1 MFKLKSAPRLPCLLL
16 ALSVLASSSCY
27 AGEDDDDD
35 DDDEA
40 DETEAVVATPTATKK
55 PTQAGALQ
63 SNIRR
68 SREQG
73 SLFERSNERYA
84 GYTKFKDQL
93 EENYGLSYSFNL
105 SYRSRWQ
112 QPADIGRSD
121 QVLFWPSL
129 NWDMFDS
136 ERFGAGSIQF
146 LYFGERSHSG
156 PIRLSVGDQTR
167 SIDRPSYS
175 NKIGQLTYTHAL
187 PDEKLSISVGQYSLF
202 MFDSNTYLADQ
213 QQNFASS
220 AFSENSTATYPST
233 GLGAYLQYNLT
244 PKLQLLGGFQNPPR
258 QDAVG
263 FSSEGFGEH
272 KYTWWG
278 HLQWMP
284 KFTKLGEG
292 QYSLTRYQ
300 SSAMETAPESNGW
313 SLNASQN
320 LSKRW
325 AVFGRANYSQDE
337 DGLKKSSLIG
347 GVALINPLQRSS
359 TDQIAISI
367 GNSQQN
373 SPLSRLLGTD
383 RSQQIEAY
391 WNWTVLA
398 GVLLTPDLV
407 YIRHPSYAPTRNSAM
422 VFSLRTTLLF

>member
-1 MFKLKSAPRLPCLLL
+1 MFKPKTLITCLLL
-16 ALSVLASSSCY
+16 GLSLLSASSSY
-27 AGEDDDDD
+27 AGDD
-35 DDDEA
+35 DDDEEE
-40 DETEAVVATPTATKK
+40 DEEETEAVVAAPVPTQK
-55 PTQAGALQ
+55 PAQAGATQ
-63 SNIRR
+63 NNIRR
-68 SREQG
+68 SREQTT
-73 SLFERSNERYA
+73 LFERSNERYDE
-84 GYTKFKDQL
+84 YNQFKEQV
-93 EENYGLSYSFNL
+93 EEDYGLSWTFSL

-112 QPADIGRSD
+112 RPADIGRSD

-146 LYFGERSHSG
+146 LYFGERSHTG
-156 PIRLSVGDQTR
+156 PIRINLGKQTR
-167 SIDRPSYS
+167 TIDKPPYS

-187 PDEKLSISVGQYSLF
+187 PGEKLSISVGQYSLF
-202 MFDSNTYLADQ
+202 TFDSNAYLADQ

-220 AFSENSTATYPST
+220 AFSENSSATYPAT
-233 GLGAYLQYNLT
+233 GLGAYAQYNLT

-258 QDAVG
+258 EDSGAVSTAG
-263 FSSEGFGEH
+263 FSEH
-272 KYTWWG
+272 KYTWWS

-284 KFTKLGEG
+284 NFAKLGEG
-292 QYSLTRYQ
+292 QYSLTHYR
-300 SSAMETAPESNGW
+300 SAALETIPQSNGW

-320 LSKRW
+320 LNKHW
-325 AVFGRANYSQDE
+325 AVFGRANTSEE
-337 DGLKKSSLIG
+337 DGGLKKSSLIG
-347 GVALINPLQRSS
+347 CVAWLNPLRRSS

-373 SPLSRLLGTD
+373 SPLARRLGTD

-398 GVLLTPDLV
+398 GVLLTPDLL
-407 YIRHPSYAPTRNSAM
+407 YIRHPSYAPTRDSAV